1 MLKMRFGLALAL
13 ALTTALV
20 LGTSLGSAAR
30 SRAQA
35 NVTIHL
41 AGPATAAAGDNLTYT
56 LTVRNNGP
64 RQARGVV
71 VRDRLPAGVTLNSAT
86 PSKGSCVGSAVVT
99 CSLGRLNR
107 FAVARV
113 VIVVNAPNA
122 GRLVNVATV
131 RANQRDF
138 AMWNN
143 NASLTT
149 VVGAGADLGVTLKAT
164 PRPATMGQP
173 LTYTLTIR
181 NHSSVDATNVVVTER
196 TPARSTLVSAN
207 ASQGSC
213 TGAAPTICSLGT
225 LAAGATAQI
234 TVVVQPTA
242 VGYITNHATV
252 KSAALDPFRV
262 NNSRSLQVRVRPAA

>member
-1 MLKMRFGLALAL
+1 MLKIRFGLALAL

-20 LGTSLGSAAR
+20 LSSVGGAAR
-30 SRAQA
+30 GRAQA
-35 NVTIHL
+35 NVTIHM
-41 AGPATAAAGDNLTYT
+41 AGPATAAAGQNVTYT
-56 LTVRNNGP
+56 LTIRNNGP
-64 RQARGVV
+64 KQAHGVV
-71 VRDRLPAGVTLNSAT
+71 VRDRLPAGVTLASTHA
-86 PSKGSCVGSAVVT
+86 SKGSCFGSTVVT

-107 FAVARV
+107 SGVARV

-131 RANQRDF
+131 RSNQRDL

-143 NASLTT
+143 SASLAT
-149 VVGAGADLGVTLKAT
+149 VVGAGADLGVTIKAT

-173 LTYTLTIR
+173 LTYTLTVR
-181 NHSSVDATNVVVTER
+181 NRSAMEATDVVVTER
-196 TPARSTLVSAN
+196 IPARSTLVSATP
-207 ASQGSC
+207 SQGTC
-213 TGAAPTICSLGT
+213 TGSAPVSCALGSI
-225 LAAGATAQI
+225 AAGATAQI

-262 NNSRSLQVRVRPAA
+262 NNSRSLQVRVRAAA